1 MAQNHRDPIGG
12 GIVLALLLLPLG
24 INRNLRK
31 RLNGRMLLLF
41 LLLAGT
47 TAAMSGC
54 GGSSNS
60 PSMQTA
66 QTYTLTVTAT
76 SGTLVHSPT
85 VTLTV
90 Q

>member
-54 GGSSNS
+54 GGIEQQLLDADRADLHADGDRDQWNS
-60 PSMQTA
+60 RA
-66 QTYTLTVTAT
+66 
-76 SGTLVHSPT
+76 
-85 VTLTV
+85 
-90 Q
+90 